1 MRIFLLTF
9 SFLVAV
15 STYGQPKRAL
25 FLGNSYT
32 NSNNLPNLVRNLAL
46 SVEDTLE
53 VASNTPGGFRLMQH
67 ASNATSQNLIAQ
79 GDWDFVVLQEQS
91 QIPSFPDSQV
101 EEETFPYAEQLNEQI
116 LESNPC
122 AETVFYRTWG
132 RENGDAQNCEFWPP
146 VCTYEGM
153 DSLLHLRYMQMAE
166 ENDAVVSPV
175 GEVWKYLRENNPE
188 INLYTGDGSHPSAA
202 GSYAAACSFYTVFF
216 RKDPSLLTFDFSL
229 GEDMAETIRQA
240 SKVVVF
246 DQLEEWFVGTY
257 DLTNDWTWEPIN
269 GLDVQ
274 FSSLATNYTSVLW
287 TIEGEMFTNEDF
299 THTFQTEGDHD
310 IVFTAISNCDTIT
323 TIQTIS
329 IQALGT
335 DQLEIESLNIYP
347 NPTSGILNL
356 DIEPSPS
363 SYLEVYNMAGTLV
376 RKGALTKNQFDLS
389 GLAPGIYTIK
399 IQGGSQIRAGR
410 VVLFRE

>member
-1 MRIFLLTF
+1 MRIFLLT
-9 SFLVAV
+9 V
-15 STYGQPKRAL
+15 SVLFALSTCGQTKRVL

-53 VASNTPGGFRLMQH
+53 VGFNTPGGFRLMQH

-79 GDWDFVVLQEQS
+79 GAWDFVVLQEQS
-91 QIPSFPDSQV
+91 QLPSFPDSQV
-101 EEETFPYAEQLNEQI
+101 DEETFPYAQQLNEQV

-246 DQLEEWFVGTY
+246 DQLEDWFVGTY

-287 TIEGEMFTNEDF
+287 AIEGEMFTNEDF

-323 TIQTIS
+323 TTQTIS

-335 DQLEIESLNIYP
+335 DQLVIEPLNFYP
-347 NPTSGILNL
+347 NPSSGILNL
-356 DIEPSPS
+356 DIEASPK
-363 SYLEVYNMAGTLV
+363 SYLEVYNMDGTLV
-376 RKGALTKNQFDLS
+376 WKGALTKNQFDLS
-389 GLAPGIYTIK
+389 GLALGIYTIK
-399 IQGGSQIRAGR
+399 IQDGNQIRVGR